1 MLPWDQ
7 SHPDSGVV
15 THIKRVRDKYSPWL
29 AQFCDITSGKT
40 ENDITCFG
48 GSKSG
53 WGVCVLNGLFQ
64 SGGYGLITSGRNFSG
79 AIERPK
85 MVVVWAHHHNSVSM
99 IPGFYRNMVSKCP
112 PKR

>member
-1 MLPWDQ
+1 MVAVLKIATLGPIS
-7 SHPDSGVV
+7 SHPPDSGSL
-15 THIKRVRDKYSPWL
+15 HISRDKYSPWL
-29 AQFCDITSGKT
+29 AQFCDIISGKT

-64 SGGYGLITSGRNFSG
+64 SGGYMYGLITSGRNFSG

-85 MVVVWAHHHNSVSM
+85 MVWYGHTIITLSA
-99 IPGFYRNMVSKCP
+99 
-112 PKR
+112 